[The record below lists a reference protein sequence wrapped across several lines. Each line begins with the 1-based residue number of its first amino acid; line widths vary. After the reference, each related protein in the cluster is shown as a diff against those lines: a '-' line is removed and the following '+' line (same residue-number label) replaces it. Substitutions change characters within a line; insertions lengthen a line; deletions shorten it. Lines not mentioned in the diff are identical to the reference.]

1 MYETWSQRENLH
13 ALLAHAEKDI
23 VAHAKSFTVKNQCLV
38 HLPRGRKP
46 AVHGCQP
53 PDKGLPITNHNQKKN
68 NEIKDG
74 RRQPVLQ
81 SSKQKKIGRTAGK
94 YLVSTLFVQAIPEHQ
109 HCRLRAE
116 YAPRD
121 AMRLYV

>member
-53 PDKGLPITNHNQKKN
+53 PDKGLPITNHNQKKKQRN
-68 NEIKDG
+68 KGWKEAASAPIIKT
-74 RRQPVLQ
+74 
-81 SSKQKKIGRTAGK
+81 KKNRK
-94 YLVSTLFVQAIPEHQ
+94 DS
-109 HCRLRAE
+109 R
-116 YAPRD
+116 
-121 AMRLYV
+121 